1 MTKAYS
7 IFLTVLFTVFI
18 GSVLVISALLPKEE
32 FSEMENRFLQK
43 PPELSIETV
52 KNGKFME
59 NAEKYV
65 SDHIAGRDLWVAAKA
80 WGERLSGKQENNEVY
95 FAAQDTLINRVEEPD
110 GETWEQLDQ
119 NLEYLDQLV
128 SNAGVPV
135 YFGLIPS
142 AAQVWHDRLPDGA
155 PTAGEA
161 AIIETL
167 YSRTAARTVDLLS
180 VLSAHSGEELYY
192 RTDHHWTS
200 LGAYYG
206 YTALMEAM
214 GMEPVDLADY
224 ERTTVTDQ
232 FYGTIFSASGV
243 RWVAP
248 DRIDTYIPADGVKV
262 TSYFDGTPSQGSLY
276 VDSYQSDFCGLCF
289 TNLVDF
295 DALWGH
301 RRNPIGYGEEIERFD
316 KKLGELLP
324 LLKKEDLLMITADHG
339 NDPTYKGTDHTRE
352 QVPLLLYSPSDQGSG
367 RLPTQDTFAVIGA
380 TIADNFGV
388 QMPANTIGTSLL
400 PLL

>member
-18 GSVLVISALLPKEE
+18 GGVLVISALLPKEE

-80 WGERLSGKQENNEVY
+80 WGERLSGKQENNGVY

-155 PTAGEA
+155 PTADEA

-200 LGAYYG
+200 LGAYYASAAYCQANGITPWALDSYDTVIRTG
-206 YTALMEAM
+206 YT
-214 GMEPVDLADY
+214 
-224 ERTTVTDQ
+224 
-232 FYGTIFSASGV
+232 
-243 RWVAP
+243 
-248 DRIDTYIPADGVKV
+248 
-262 TSYFDGTPSQGSLY
+262 GSLY
-276 VDSYQSDFCGLCF
+276 MYGGHPTELKDNPDYSAARFPHAGYSMVYYRDGVQYNGQAVNGGTNEYAGMFLCGDQPLTVITTDNKNGKTLLVFKESYGNAFVPYMIDYYERIVVVDIREEVGSVGDIIAQYGV
-289 TNLVDF
+289 T
-295 DALWGH
+295 DALII
-301 RRNPIGYGEEIERFD
+301 NNCQ
-316 KKLGELLP
+316 
-324 LLKKEDLLMITADHG
+324 A
-339 NDPTYKGTDHTRE
+339 
-352 QVPLLLYSPSDQGSG
+352 
-367 RLPTQDTFAVIGA
+367 A
-380 TIADNFGV
+380 
-388 QMPANTIGTSLL
+388 TSLRSNL
-400 PLL
+400 ESRALS

>member
-18 GSVLVISALLPKEE
+18 GGVLVISALLPKEE

-80 WGERLSGKQENNEVY
+80 WGERLSGKQENNGVY
-95 FAAQDTLINRVEEPD
+95 FAAQDTMINRVEEPD

-214 GMEPVDLADY
+214 GMEAEPLNEDAKV
-224 ERTTVTDQ
+224 TVTDS
-232 FYGTIFSASGV
+232 FYGTIFSSSGV

-248 DRIDTYIPADGVKV
+248 DHIDRYISGDGLKV
-262 TSYFDGTPSQGSLY
+262 TAYFDGTPTDSTLY
-276 VDSYQSDFCGLCF
+276 VDSYL
-289 TNLVDF
+289 
-295 DALWGH
+295 
-301 RRNPIGYGEEIERFD
+301 D
-316 KKLGELLP
+316 KKDKYSSFLGGNQP
-324 LLKKEDLLMITADHG
+324 LCVIETEHTDAPKVLVIRDSYSDSLAPFLTQNFSEIHLF
-339 NDPTYKGTDHTRE
+339 DPRMNLNSVKDYVETNEID
-352 QVPLLLYSPSDQGSG
+352 QVVVLYSIS
-367 RLPTQDTFAVIGA
+367 
-380 TIADNFGV
+380 NFISSSKDLFV
-388 QMPANTIGTSLL
+388 LSR
-400 PLL
+400 

>member
-18 GSVLVISALLPKEE
+18 GGVLVISALLPKEE

-80 WGERLSGKQENNEVY
+80 WGERLSGKQENNGVY
-95 FAAQDTLINRVEEPD
+95 FGKQDTLLNRVDTPA
-110 GETWEQLDQ
+110 WEDTPAQAG
-119 NLEYLDQLV
+119 V
-128 SNAGVPV
+128 SAKQGLLTRLGFVDTLAGNVSVPV
-135 YFGLIPS
+135 YLGIIPS
-142 AAQVWHDRLPDGA
+142 SGA

-200 LGAYYG
+200 LGAFYG
-206 YTALMEAM
+206 ANAIFEAM
-214 GMEPVDLADY
+214 SLERVDLADY

-276 VDSYQSDFCGLCF
+276 VDSYLEVKDKYSYFLGGVQPLCVVETGL
-289 TNLVDF
+289 T
-295 DALWGH
+295 DAP
-301 RRNPIGYGEEIERFD
+301 R
-316 KKLGELLP
+316 
-324 LLKKEDLLMITADHG
+324 
-339 NDPTYKGTDHTRE
+339 
-352 QVPLLLYSPSDQGSG
+352 LLLIRDSYSDSLTPFLTQSFSQIHLFDPRYNLSSIQGYI
-367 RLPTQDTFAVIGA
+367 QDNGIDAVAVLYSIPNY
-380 TIADNFGV
+380 IADEYQFV
-388 QMPANTIGTSLL
+388 LSR
-400 PLL
+400 

>member
-1 MTKAYS
+1 
-7 IFLTVLFTVFI
+7 
-18 GSVLVISALLPKEE
+18 P
-32 FSEMENRFLQK
+32 
-43 PPELSIETV
+43 
-52 KNGKFME
+52 
-59 NAEKYV
+59 
-65 SDHIAGRDLWVAAKA
+65 
-80 WGERLSGKQENNEVY
+80 
-95 FAAQDTLINRVEEPD
+95 
-110 GETWEQLDQ
+110 
-119 NLEYLDQLV
+119 LV

-135 YFGLIPS
+135 SFGLIPS

-155 PTAGEA
+155 PTADEA

-276 VDSYQSDFCGLCF
+276 VDSYLEVKDKYSYFLGGVQPLCVVETGL
-289 TNLVDF
+289 T
-295 DALWGH
+295 DAP
-301 RRNPIGYGEEIERFD
+301 R
-316 KKLGELLP
+316 
-324 LLKKEDLLMITADHG
+324 
-339 NDPTYKGTDHTRE
+339 
-352 QVPLLLYSPSDQGSG
+352 LLLIRDSYSDSLTPFLTQSFSQIHLFDPRYNLSSIQGYI
-367 RLPTQDTFAVIGA
+367 QDNGIDAVAVLYSIPNY
-380 TIADNFGV
+380 IADEYQFV
-388 QMPANTIGTSLL
+388 LSR
-400 PLL
+400 

>member
-18 GSVLVISALLPKEE
+18 GGVLVISALLPKEE

-80 WGERLSGKQENNEVY
+80 WGERLSGKQENNGVY

-206 YTALMEAM
+206 YAALP
-214 GMEPVDLADY
+214 MEPDRLTYLTNDILDGCTVYNYETGKTGSVYDLAKGAGKDPY
-224 ERTTVTDQ
+224 ELFLSGSVSLLTIENPQAETDRELVIFRDSFGSSLAPLLVPGYAKVTLADIRYLPSSQIGKYLTFTDQ
-232 FYGTIFSASGV
+232 DVLF
-243 RWVAP
+243 
-248 DRIDTYIPADGVKV
+248 
-262 TSYFDGTPSQGSLY
+262 
-276 VDSYQSDFCGLCF
+276 
-289 TNLVDF
+289 
-295 DALWGH
+295 
-301 RRNPIGYGEEIERFD
+301 
-316 KKLGELLP
+316 
-324 LLKKEDLLMITADHG
+324 
-339 NDPTYKGTDHTRE
+339 
-352 QVPLLLYSPSDQGSG
+352 LYSAPVLNNSDT
-367 RLPTQDTFAVIGA
+367 LK
-380 TIADNFGV
+380 
-388 QMPANTIGTSLL
+388 
-400 PLL
+400 

>member
-18 GSVLVISALLPKEE
+18 GGVLVISALLPKEE

-80 WGERLSGKQENNEVY
+80 WGERLSGKQENNGVY

-142 AAQVWHDRLPDGA
+142 AAQVWHDRPLRPQRGGALLPHRPPLDQPGRLLRLHRPDGGHGDG
-155 PTAGEA
+155 AG
-161 AIIETL
+161 
-167 YSRTAARTVDLLS
+167 
-180 VLSAHSGEELYY
+180 
-192 RTDHHWTS
+192 
-200 LGAYYG
+200 
-206 YTALMEAM
+206 
-214 GMEPVDLADY
+214 
-224 ERTTVTDQ
+224 
-232 FYGTIFSASGV
+232 
-243 RWVAP
+243 
-248 DRIDTYIPADGVKV
+248 
-262 TSYFDGTPSQGSLY
+262 
-276 VDSYQSDFCGLCF
+276 
-289 TNLVDF
+289 
-295 DALWGH
+295 
-301 RRNPIGYGEEIERFD
+301 
-316 KKLGELLP
+316 
-324 LLKKEDLLMITADHG
+324 
-339 NDPTYKGTDHTRE
+339 
-352 QVPLLLYSPSDQGSG
+352 GSG
-367 RLPTQDTFAVIGA
+367 GL
-380 TIADNFGV
+380 
-388 QMPANTIGTSLL
+388 
-400 PLL
+400 